1 MVCHDRGKNQGGI
14 NVAVNKPKNITIEI
28 GGDNTGL
35 MKSLNE
41 IEEKIDRIMEKANR
55 LIETLNECHISAD
68 KD

>member
-1 MVCHDRGKNQGGI
+1 M
-14 NVAVNKPKNITIEI
+14 AVNKPKNITIEI
-28 GGDNTGL
+28 DGDNTGL

-41 IEEKIDRIMEKANR
+41 IEEKIDRILEKANR

>member
-1 MVCHDRGKNQGGI
+1 MNELKQ
-14 NVAVNKPKNITIEI
+14 PKVITIEI

-55 LIETLNECHISAD
+55 LIEILNECYVSEKSSCERGVKND
-68 KD
+68 CT

>member
-1 MVCHDRGKNQGGI
+1 MAIEKQLKQRK
-14 NVAVNKPKNITIEI
+14 AITIEI

>member
-1 MVCHDRGKNQGGI
+1 MNELKQSKV
-14 NVAVNKPKNITIEI
+14 ITIEI

>member
-1 MVCHDRGKNQGGI
+1 MAIEKQL
-14 NVAVNKPKNITIEI
+14 KQPKVITIEI

-55 LIETLNECHISAD
+55 LIETLSECHISAD

>member
-1 MVCHDRGKNQGGI
+1 M
-14 NVAVNKPKNITIEI
+14 AVNKPKNITIEI

-55 LIETLNECHISAD
+55 LIETLNECRISAD